1 MEKVPNNQEGEISP
15 FNYDVDRTNLNNFNE
30 DDQLNLFK
38 TKEDQTVK
46 NL

>member
-1 MEKVPNNQEGEISP
+1 MEKVPNNQEGEISQ

-38 TKEDQTVK
+38 TKED
-46 NL
+46 